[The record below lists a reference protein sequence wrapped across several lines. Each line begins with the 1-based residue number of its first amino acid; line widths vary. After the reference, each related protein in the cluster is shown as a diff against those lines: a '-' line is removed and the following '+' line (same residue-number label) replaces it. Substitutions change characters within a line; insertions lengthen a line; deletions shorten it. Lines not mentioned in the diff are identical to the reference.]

1 MEAET
6 DDNSGIALAS
16 FRTHPH
22 LGSVS
27 TENVRVTGIQNGH
40 GRASVEF
47 SAGGAQFNLCKS
59 ISTGPSKAEDG
70 FFSGP
75 FI

>member
-6 DDNSGIALAS
+6 DDNSGIALPLL
-16 FRTHPH
+16 RTHPH

-47 SAGGAQFNLCKS
+47 SAGGAQFNLS
-59 ISTGPSKAEDG
+59 EIISTDPSKAEDG

-75 FI
+75 FV